1 MRAIALAVFMLAGSV
16 TAGYSAT
23 IAAAGGTA
31 PHLPQASE
39 MLGVSLPGEPGAVR
53 SVSPDT
59 TLVAMSSDP
68 TKRTCK
74 EMKAAA
80 DAGKLSNLD
89 AGLFYAHGMWM
100 GDRCMA
106 PDYVKSFA
114 LLRKAHSYSNMQSIL
129 NDLVLKARSGR
140 TSAQWT
146 LRKLKSLGFI
156 VLKNGPD
163 TFDAM
168 VGR

>member
-1 MRAIALAVFMLAGSV
+1 MRAIVLAVFMLAGSV

-23 IAAAGGTA
+23 PGSAGG
-31 PHLPQASE
+31 PSPILPGASE
-39 MLGVSLPGEPGAVR
+39 AIGVSLTGEPNGLPNSSLGVI
-53 SVSPDT
+53 
-59 TLVAMSSDP
+59 LVAMSGDP

-80 DAGKLSNLD
+80 DAGRLSDLD

-100 GDRCMA
+100 GDRCMR
-106 PDYVKSFA
+106 PDYVKSFT

-129 NDLVLKARSGR
+129 NNIVLKARSGSA
-140 TSAQWT
+140 SAQWT

-168 VGR
+168 VGN